1 MDEGTTIQDCRGSEC
16 PHQTVCGIGDV
27 LSLGSG
33 YGSQFM
39 SNTRIVEEKPR
50 LALACPQCG
59 TRIRASWRTIVGR
72 ATCSRCGATLPRFL
86 PFRIIPWWI
95 VLHLNERRNR
105 GSGPI

>member
-1 MDEGTTIQDCRGSEC
+1 
-16 PHQTVCGIGDV
+16 
-27 LSLGSG
+27 
-33 YGSQFM
+33 M

-86 PFRIIPWWI
+86 PF
-95 VLHLNERRNR
+95 
-105 GSGPI
+105 